1 MTLPPDLALLDSAG
15 KDALILALFERLNDL
30 AARLEILE
38 AENAALRAEN
48 AELRAKLNLPPKKPD
63 NSSTPP
69 SRGHKGSE
77 GEQRK
82 PKRKPHA
89 GAHRGL
95 HPNPTKRC
103 HFAASLCQHCR
114 ADVSG
119 IEQTAVHSYDRIEL
133 PEIRPEVIRVT
144 LLGGT
149 CPCCNKP
156 FKATPP
162 AGLEPGSPFG
172 PNLRAFAIYLRI
184 THAISFERLVRL
196 FSDLL
201 GVEIS
206 EGALVKPKAKKPSRS
221 RAAAS
226 ALNFLPA
233 PFWAP
238 TRPARASARET
249 GGPGCSITAT
259 LAASLPIGT
268 AAR

>member
-30 AARLEILE
+30 TARLEILE
-38 AENAALRAEN
+38 AENAALRAENAALRAEN

-69 SRGHKGSE
+69 SHGHGSE

-89 GAHRGL
+89 GAHREL
-95 HPNPTKRC
+95 HPNPTERSDV
-103 HFAASLCQHCR
+103 AATLCQHCQ

-119 IEQTAVHSYDRIEL
+119 VEQTAVHTYDRIEL
-133 PEIRPEVIRVT
+133 REIRPEVIRVT

-149 CPCCNKP
+149 CPCCNEP

-184 THAISFERLVRL
+184 THAISC
-196 FSDLL
+196 
-201 GVEIS
+201 
-206 EGALVKPKAKKPSRS
+206 
-221 RAAAS
+221 S
-226 ALNFLPA
+226 AVL
-233 PFWAP
+233 
-238 TRPARASARET
+238 RSAR
-249 GGPGCSITAT
+249 GRNQRRR
-259 LAASLPIGT
+259 
-268 AAR
+268 ARQDAGRQPRRLRQAEQPHPR

>member
-30 AARLEILE
+30 TARLEILE

-133 PEIRPEVIRVT
+133 PEIS
-144 LLGGT
+144 
-149 CPCCNKP
+149 
-156 FKATPP
+156 
-162 AGLEPGSPFG
+162 AG
-172 PNLRAFAIYLRI
+172 
-184 THAISFERLVRL
+184 
-196 FSDLL
+196 
-201 GVEIS
+201 
-206 EGALVKPKAKKPSRS
+206 
-221 RAAAS
+221 
-226 ALNFLPA
+226 
-233 PFWAP
+233 WA
-238 TRPARASARET
+238 
-249 GGPGCSITAT
+249 
-259 LAASLPIGT
+259 
-268 AAR
+268 

>member
-30 AARLEILE
+30 TARLEILE
-38 AENAALRAEN
+38 AENAALRAENAALRAEN
-48 AELRAKLNLPPKKPD
+48 AELRAKLNLPPKRPD

-149 CPCCNKP
+149 CRYCKKP

-206 EGALVKPKAKKPSRS
+206 EGALVKMLADSQEGFAKQSSRI
-221 RAAAS
+221 RAELLAGTILVS
-226 ALNFLPA
+226 SEP
-233 PFWAP
+233 
-238 TRPARASARET
+238 RMVPARSSAR
-249 GGPGCSITAT
+249 
-259 LAASLPIGT
+259 
-268 AAR
+268 

>member
-30 AARLEILE
+30 TARLEILE

-48 AELRAKLNLPPKKPD
+48 AELRAENAELRKDNAELGAKLNLPPKKPD

-82 PKRKPHA
+82 PKRKPHP

-119 IEQTAVHSYDRIEL
+119 INRQPFI
-133 PEIRPEVIRVT
+133 VT
-144 LLGGT
+144 I
-149 CPCCNKP
+149 
-156 FKATPP
+156 
-162 AGLEPGSPFG
+162 GSSF
-172 PNLRAFAIYLRI
+172 LR
-184 THAISFERLVRL
+184 
-196 FSDLL
+196 SDL
-201 GVEIS
+201 
-206 EGALVKPKAKKPSRS
+206 K
-221 RAAAS
+221 
-226 ALNFLPA
+226 
-233 PFWAP
+233 
-238 TRPARASARET
+238 
-249 GGPGCSITAT
+249 
-259 LAASLPIGT
+259 
-268 AAR
+268 